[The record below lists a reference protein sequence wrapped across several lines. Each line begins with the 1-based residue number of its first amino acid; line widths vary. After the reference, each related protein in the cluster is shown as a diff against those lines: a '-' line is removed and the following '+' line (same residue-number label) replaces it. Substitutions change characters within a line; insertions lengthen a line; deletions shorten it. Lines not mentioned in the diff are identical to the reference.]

1 MPASRRLEQWFDRF
15 AGLRSVSDAH
25 QQMLRG
31 AVMFLTLPVGFVAY
45 RQDDA
50 CPNYLMCLSGQTRVF
65 KLSDKGK
72 EILLYRV
79 RDGGTCIL
87 TTQCLLTGG
96 NFPAESIAE
105 QETHLAAL
113 PAGVF
118 SHLMQE
124 SPAFRKV
131 VLDDYT
137 ALLGQ
142 MIGMVDALAFDS
154 FEQRLARHLL
164 LDADGTGL
172 VATTHQKLAADTGS
186 TRESVS
192 RTLGDWE
199 RRAWVGLQRGQIV
212 ILDRAA
218 LAMLKP

>member
-1 MPASRRLEQWFDRF
+1 MPDSIRLEQWFETF
-15 AGLRSVSDAH
+15 AGLRSVADAH
-25 QQMLRG
+25 LQLLRG
-31 AVMFLTLPVGFVAY
+31 SVLFLTLNPGFVAY

-50 CPNYLMCLSGQTRVF
+50 CPNYLMCLDGQTRVF

-96 NFPAESIAE
+96 TFPAESIAE
-105 QETHLAAL
+105 RETHLAAV
-113 PAGVF
+113 PASVF

-124 SPAFRKV
+124 SPPFRKV

-164 LDADGTGL
+164 LDADSAGL
-172 VATTHQKLAADTGS
+172 VATTHQKLASDTGS

-212 ILDRAA
+212 IIDRVA
-218 LAMLKP
+218 LAMLKQ